1 MFKNITYP
9 LMLATSLFFASTSMS
24 TLAADNSGASIE
36 NSKNAMQS
44 SMQQTDKININK
56 ATNEQLA
63 EIKGLGPKKA
73 QAIIDYREANGDFKN
88 IESLMEVK
96 GIGSSTLQ
104 KITPYISL

>member
-9 LMLATSLFFASTSMS
+9 LMLATSLLFASTSMS
-24 TLAADNSGASIE
+24 TLAADNSGVSIK
-36 NSKNAMQS
+36 NSNNAMQS

-73 QAIIDYREANGDFKN
+73 QGIIDYREANGDFKN

-96 GIGSSTLQ
+96 GIGSNTLQ